1 MDRLASWEEIMGT
14 GEPTGRHATRDGT
27 ERPDR
32 ATGPARV
39 DNDPD
44 PLAET
49 TQQERLIGLAA
60 RIREEAD
67 RAFHPEGNRR
77 PGR

>member
-1 MDRLASWEEIMGT
+1 MGT
-14 GEPTGRHATRDGT
+14 GEPTGRRATRDGT

-32 ATGPARV
+32 ATRKPARV
-39 DNDPD
+39 DNNSD

-67 RAFHPEGNRR
+67 RAFHPEK
-77 PGR
+77 